1 MLISENLR
9 VQIPAFSGSMIFL
22 KNRQVIK
29 ISLMKLVF
37 DSQNLLWIKWEFIAL
52 LTKKGI
58 LWQLD
63 I

>member
-1 MLISENLR
+1 MLISEKIR
-9 VQIPAFSGSMIFL
+9 VQISASSGSMIFL

-37 DSQNLLWIKWEFIAL
+37 DSQNFLWIKWEFMAL